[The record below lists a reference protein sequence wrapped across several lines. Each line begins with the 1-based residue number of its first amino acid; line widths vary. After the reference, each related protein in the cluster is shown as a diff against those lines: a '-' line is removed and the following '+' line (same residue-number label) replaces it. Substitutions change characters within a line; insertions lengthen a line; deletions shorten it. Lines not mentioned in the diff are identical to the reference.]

1 MVSLDVGSVR
11 ANQCLAKKDGRDI
24 FIYIFSHTFG
34 LEEGHDMENRD
45 VLNPH
50 GPDDV
55 PFSRDKFPPT
65 FCYTCSFLALT
76 FP

>member
-1 MVSLDVGSVR
+1 
-11 ANQCLAKKDGRDI
+11 
-24 FIYIFSHTFG
+24 
-34 LEEGHDMENRD
+34 MEHRD

-50 GPDDV
+50 GSDDV

-65 FCYTCSFLALT
+65 FFLNKCSFLALT